1 MRIQEVKATSRPNG
15 VAEMLIGHP
24 VNREEVLRKKV
35 VLTCELGAL
44 ATQNGRWCFLDCL
57 RLLPRLVGHL
67 TVLIPDGLGIFEQEV
82 RSLVG
87 TVRRVGSLELLQHRD
102 DADFDDVSAILCV
115 GFESNPQLPWTTI
128 NSNGWVARV
137 ASSGEALPR
146 DMEQSNPIGALMA
159 ASFGVTETFKRL
171 YGVPPE
177 VVPVVRLVEFSLYDL
192 KTSPND
198 VGPKLPDDITIP
210 DTLIVGAG
218 AIGNGVALLLSQLK
232 LKGRLHIV
240 DKQAY
245 GEENFGTCTLLDG
258 ADWLNSSKAECIAR
272 WLEQRSDLHVTAEQ
286 GLVANARS
294 GAVVSSMVVD
304 LVLNGLD
311 DVAARHDVQM
321 LWPTTLVDGG
331 INAIGAGVVTHR
343 LDHPEGACLRCTFSL
358 PSQDD
363 RELQS
368 KATGLSKASLTTNL
382 DRPLTGADVDQ
393 AEEAKRP
400 WLITKLAEGK
410 TICAT
415 ITEAQSEKQLGVE
428 LEDGFRPSAPFVA
441 TASAALMVAEALKA
455 LLYPEAVFSQS
466 FQIANLFL
474 GPTSSVASLRR
485 PSQACECVTQR
496 EIIDRLAEKRLST
509 NPKEVGQSQFPL
521 SKESVS

>member
-1 MRIQEVKATSRPNG
+1 MRIQEGKATSRPNR

-24 VNREEVLRKKV
+24 VNREDVLRKKV

-57 RLLPRLVGHL
+57 RLLPRLVGNL
-67 TVLIPDGLGIFEQEV
+67 TVLIPNGLGIFEQEV

-87 TVRRVGSLELLQHRD
+87 SVRRVGSLELIHHED
-102 DADFDDVSAILCV
+102 DADFNDVSAILCV
-115 GFESNPQLPWTTI
+115 GIDSNPQLPWTTV

-137 ASSGEALPR
+137 ASNGETLPR

-159 ASFGVTETFKRL
+159 ASFGVAETFKRV

-177 VVPVVRLVEFSLYDL
+177 VVPLVRLVEFSLYDL
-192 KTSPND
+192 ATSPST

-210 DTLIVGAG
+210 DTLLVGAG

-232 LKGRLHIV
+232 LEGRLHVI

-245 GEENFGTCTLLDG
+245 GEENFGTCTLLDH
-258 ADWLNSSKAECIAR
+258 AEWLNSSKAECIAR
-272 WLEQRSDLHVTAEQ
+272 WLEQRSDLRVTGEQ
-286 GLVANARS
+286 GLVADARS
-294 GAVVSSMVVD
+294 GAVVSSMMVD
-304 LVLNGLD
+304 LILNGLD
-311 DVAARHDVQM
+311 DVTARHDVQM
-321 LWPTTLVDGG
+321 LWPTTLIDGG

-343 LDHPEGACLRCTFSL
+343 LDRPEGACLRCTFSL

-368 KATGLSKASLTTNL
+368 KATGLSKASLSTDHGRL
-382 DRPLTGADVDQ
+382 LTGTDVNQ

-400 WLITKLAEGK
+400 WLVTKLAEGK

-415 ITEAQSEKQLGVE
+415 ISEAQSEEQLGVE
-428 LEDGFRPSAPFVA
+428 FENGFRPSAPFVA

-455 LLYPEAVFSQS
+455 LLYPEAAFNQS

-474 GPTSSVASLRR
+474 GPISSVASLRR
-485 PSQACECVTQR
+485 PSQTCECVTQR
-496 EIIDRLAEKRLST
+496 EIIDRLAAKRLSAKA
-509 NPKEVGQSQFPL
+509 NEVGQSQLLP
-521 SKESVS
+521 S